1 MVERDP
7 ERLPEK
13 EDAEEEGPESA
24 PNERDEEVLPEVPRP
39 VFPPSKQ
46 PEAIDH
52 PDEPVAGVAHHEAEE
67 DRECER
73 EDKGRVDLAVI
84 RRRKELHEHLE
95 WSEGLHPLFDVLE
108 ARLPA
113 FSLREQ
119 VREDL
124 PRIAVAFRDGNAR
137 EAVLRQEIAYGRGLR
152 FRREDREEPTCG
164 ERLVIRRHGLEA
176 HDFAGDFPDER
187 LERVVPA
194 VIREAK
200 GKLRER
206 PDLVDLAVQ
215 VLQERLG
222 LLFRGIFLRE
232 VEFKGQDF
240 LAQVASDLLRRHR
253 RRLLELKYR
262 RDGSELDEDLG
273 RLRGGRERSADFE
286 AFLALSM
293 VHDVHQL
300 ETVQAL
306 DRGFEV
312 LPRSD
317 NQRPRHRNGPR
328 HSGHP

>member
-1 MVERDP
+1 M
-7 ERLPEK
+7 
-13 EDAEEEGPESA
+13 
-24 PNERDEEVLPEVPRP
+24 
-39 VFPPSKQ
+39 
-46 PEAIDH
+46 
-52 PDEPVAGVAHHEAEE
+52 
-67 DRECER
+67 
-73 EDKGRVDLAVI
+73 
-84 RRRKELHEHLE
+84 
-95 WSEGLHPLFDVLE
+95 
-108 ARLPA
+108 
-113 FSLREQ
+113 
-119 VREDL
+119 
-124 PRIAVAFRDGNAR
+124 
-137 EAVLRQEIAYGRGLR
+137 LRQEIAYGRGLR
-152 FRREDREEPTCG
+152 FRHEDREEPRCG

-176 HDFAGDFPDER
+176 HDFARDFPDER

-222 LLFRGIFLRE
+222 LLFRGIFLRQ

-317 NQRPRHRNGPR
+317 NQGPRHRNGPR